1 MQNSVE
7 NLGTGTKGIPRLLIK
22 GESAEVEGS
31 GDDWLMKWIGLSE
44 PKISAAPVQWRCFF
58 QPSRAPKS
66 CGLSLLIDQGCFLN
80 YKRSPTDYINPTMP
94 IKLISTAA
102 GSLAILLSLWFLV
115 SNWSNQ
121 SLARGLQ
128 SQQDEIQ
135 AHQLTIQS
143 QQQQLQAQQQLI
155 DSASQL
161 ANQVGPS
168 VIRDLATLQLQ
179 NKNQKIA
186 TLLKK
191 YGIEAKSN

>member
-1 MQNSVE
+1 
-7 NLGTGTKGIPRLLIK
+7 
-22 GESAEVEGS
+22 
-31 GDDWLMKWIGLSE
+31 
-44 PKISAAPVQWRCFF
+44 
-58 QPSRAPKS
+58 
-66 CGLSLLIDQGCFLN
+66 
-80 YKRSPTDYINPTMP
+80 MP
-94 IKLISTAA
+94 IKLVSTAA
-102 GSLAILLSLWFLV
+102 SSLAILLSLWFLV

-168 VIRDLATLQLQ
+168 VIRDLATLQVQ
-179 NKNQKIA
+179 NKNQQIA
-186 TLLKK
+186 ALLKK
-191 YGIEAKSN
+191 YGIEAKAN

>member
-1 MQNSVE
+1 
-7 NLGTGTKGIPRLLIK
+7 
-22 GESAEVEGS
+22 
-31 GDDWLMKWIGLSE
+31 
-44 PKISAAPVQWRCFF
+44 
-58 QPSRAPKS
+58 
-66 CGLSLLIDQGCFLN
+66 
-80 YKRSPTDYINPTMP
+80 MP

-121 SLARGLQ
+121 SLQRGLQ

-168 VIRDLATLQLQ
+168 VIRDLATLQVQ

>member
-1 MQNSVE
+1 
-7 NLGTGTKGIPRLLIK
+7 
-22 GESAEVEGS
+22 
-31 GDDWLMKWIGLSE
+31 
-44 PKISAAPVQWRCFF
+44 
-58 QPSRAPKS
+58 
-66 CGLSLLIDQGCFLN
+66 
-80 YKRSPTDYINPTMP
+80 
-94 IKLISTAA
+94 
-102 GSLAILLSLWFLV
+102 V

-121 SLARGLQ
+121 SLQRGLQ
-128 SQQDEIQ
+128 NQQDEIQ

-186 TLLKK
+186 ALLKK
-191 YGIEAKSN
+191 YGIEAKAN

>member
-1 MQNSVE
+1 MRR
-7 NLGTGTKGIPRLLIK
+7 I
-22 GESAEVEGS
+22 GS
-31 GDDWLMKWIGLSE
+31 IRSTPDTNNPNM
-44 PKISAAPVQWRCFF
+44 PKQ
-58 QPSRAPKS
+58 
-66 CGLSLLIDQGCFLN
+66 
-80 YKRSPTDYINPTMP
+80 
-94 IKLISTAA
+94 LISTAA
-102 GSLAILLSLWFLV
+102 CSLAVLLSFWFLV

-121 SLARGLQ
+121 SLQRGLQ
-128 SQQDEIQ
+128 SQQDQIQ

-143 QQQQLQAQQQLI
+143 QQQQLQSQQQLI

-191 YGIEAKSN
+191 YGIEAKAN

>member
-1 MQNSVE
+1 MGY
-7 NLGTGTKGIPRLLIK
+7 NLDARRRIGSID
-22 GESAEVEGS
+22 SAP
-31 GDDWLMKWIGLSE
+31 DTNIANM
-44 PKISAAPVQWRCFF
+44 PKQ
-58 QPSRAPKS
+58 
-66 CGLSLLIDQGCFLN
+66 
-80 YKRSPTDYINPTMP
+80 
-94 IKLISTAA
+94 LISTAA
-102 GSLAILLSLWFLV
+102 CSLAVLLSLWFLV

-121 SLARGLQ
+121 NLQRGLQ

-191 YGIEAKSN
+191 YGIEAKAN

>member
-1 MQNSVE
+1 MRVGKVYASFLLSGFHLDAAGRIGSIHSTPDTNS
-7 NLGTGTKGIPRLLIK
+7 
-22 GESAEVEGS
+22 
-31 GDDWLMKWIGLSE
+31 
-44 PKISAAPVQWRCFF
+44 
-58 QPSRAPKS
+58 
-66 CGLSLLIDQGCFLN
+66 
-80 YKRSPTDYINPTMP
+80 PTMP
-94 IKLISTAA
+94 KQFISTAA
-102 GSLAILLSLWFLV
+102 CSVAVLLSLWFLV

-121 SLARGLQ
+121 SLQRGLQ

-186 TLLKK
+186 ALLKK
-191 YGIEAKSN
+191 YGIEAKAN